1 MNRLVNTNL
10 DKQMRKIEKR
20 EEKAVKVLTQQRR
33 DLIKAIQDNEKLIE
47 QHMAKGTPA
56 EIKLENEI
64 EKLAKRL
71 EMMKEEMI
79 QIRIRRDE
87 RVTPLKNRSEHLK
100 EKLKLV
106 ESQLDSTQG
115 LRERRSQSH
124 IDVDNLNGNLSSNP
138 YYMSQKSLDE
148 YTPSSP
154 PPYSP
159 YSS

>member
-64 EKLAKRL
+64 EKLAKVCWQL
-71 EMMKEEMI
+71 LTTDKS
-79 QIRIRRDE
+79 
-87 RVTPLKNRSEHLK
+87 SE
-100 EKLKLV
+100 
-106 ESQLDSTQG
+106 G
-115 LRERRSQSH
+115 LWFF
-124 IDVDNLNGNLSSNP
+124 
-138 YYMSQKSLDE
+138 
-148 YTPSSP
+148 
-154 PPYSP
+154 
-159 YSS
+159 